1 MSDLRHRLEEAIRKT
16 GLTKYAIEKAAGLD
30 RGYLSTILRRGSMGK
45 AAAASLAPVLGV
57 AEGWLLADDTH
68 RDPEPPA
75 SDRAP
80 REPARLDG
88 ALEAAFDAKR
98 HKLGDALAVQELL
111 RTGLTL
117 SHPEQAEALARAL
130 LDGAAHLRR
139 GGYPVTKDALLEA
152 LALRVSSLESMRA
165 AG

>member
-1 MSDLRHRLEEAIRKT
+1 MPDLRQRLEDAIRKT

-30 RGYLSTILRRGSMGK
+30 RGHLSTILRRGSMGK
-45 AAAASLAPVLGV
+45 ASAARLAPVLGV
-57 AEGWLLADDTH
+57 AEGWLLADDTQ
-68 RDPEPPA
+68 REPDPPA

-80 REPARLDG
+80 REAARLDG
-88 ALEAAFDAKR
+88 ALEGAFDATR
-98 HKLGDALAVQELL
+98 HKLSDALAVQELL

-117 SHPEQAEALARAL
+117 SQPDRADALARAL
-130 LDGAAHLRR
+130 LDAAAYLRR
-139 GGYPVTKDALLEA
+139 GGYPISKDAVLEA